1 MRDEHHRQCFFAR
14 WVRPGLHISSIK
26 RPEIEVAAVQ
36 RADLVVLHSNDAT
49 PMQLFTKG
57 VTIPEKKENKGW
69 MLAEEIAFDS
79 LPTLP
84 QLIAGQTPGRTRSDQ
99 VTCFLNNIGLGY
111 QFAAVGALVYR
122 KARERGLGHDLPT
135 DWFTEDVHP

>member
-1 MRDEHHRQCFFAR
+1 
-14 WVRPGLHISSIK
+14 
-26 RPEIEVAAVQ
+26 
-36 RADLVVLHSNDAT
+36 
-49 PMQLFTKG
+49 MQLFTKG